1 MDDGKK
7 SERDGW
13 GVLLMSTGCPSGPEQ
28 VQGFISGILSDED
41 VMNLP
46 GGRKLTSPLGRMIAF
61 FRRKKVIRRYEST
74 GGFSRLAGA
83 VDTIAARMRAALGMD
98 VKAGYRYVSP
108 SFFDA
113 ASAFKQKGTGRIIA
127 IPLNPQYSISTNG
140 SFISRLVGDTAMLGI
155 SCVIYSSFSWDEAY
169 VKLVAGA
176 VSDYISSR
184 IGGTQQKENGHH
196 VLFVAHSVPV
206 RNLELGDPY
215 VAQVEALAQEV
226 TKRLGAEGRTSLA
239 YQSAVGPMKWVGPEA
254 GRRVAELA
262 AQGARSLVVVPLS
275 FVVENLETLYDL
287 DLELRERAFECGIK
301 DYIRVPAIGESEAFS
316 DYLCGL
322 VSKIVQ

>member
-1 MDDGKK
+1 MDDREQSK
-7 SERDGW
+7 SAGW

-28 VQGFISGILSDED
+28 VQGFIRGILSDRD
-41 VMNLP
+41 VMNVP
-46 GGRKLTSPLGRMIAF
+46 FASPLGRMIAF

-83 VDTIAARMRAALGMD
+83 VDAIAARMRGALSMD

-108 SFFDA
+108 SFHDA
-113 ASAFKQKGTGRIIA
+113 ASSFKQEGIGRIVAIA
-127 IPLNPQYSISTNG
+127 LNPQYSISTNG
-140 SFISRLVGDTAMLGI
+140 SFVSRVVKDTAMLGM
-155 SCVIYSSFSWDEAY
+155 SCVVYSSFSWDEAY

-176 VSDYISSR
+176 VSGYISSGT
-184 IGGTQQKENGHH
+184 GGAKKDEEGRH

-206 RNLELGDPY
+206 RNLGLGDPY
-215 VAQVEALAQEV
+215 VAQVEALAEAV
-226 TKRLGAEGRTSLA
+226 SKRLGAEGRSSLA

-254 GRRVAELA
+254 KHHVAELA
-262 AQGARSLVVVPLS
+262 AQGVRSLVVVPLS

-287 DLELRERAFECGIK
+287 DIELKERVFECGIRN
-301 DYIRVPAIGESEAFS
+301 YIRVPTIGESEAFS
-316 DYLCGL
+316 GYLCGL